1 MRKVWFEPLG
11 EGLSFTLTK
20 NAAKAANS
28 FPIIC
33 SSRFNLCW
41 QIVTGT
47 RIKSQWWMVSRLRL
61 VKPIGAIGPVTSTH
75 KNLVAV
81 GNRTDKCEFNTRFT
95 VGLNPLL

>member
-11 EGLSFTLTK
+11 EGLSCLRSIYTMLGTLTK

-41 QIVTGT
+41 QIVVQLT
-47 RIKSQWWMVSRLRL
+47 RKNSGGGLYFRWMFYRNYRAL
-61 VKPIGAIGPVTSTH
+61 
-75 KNLVAV
+75 
-81 GNRTDKCEFNTRFT
+81 
-95 VGLNPLL
+95 